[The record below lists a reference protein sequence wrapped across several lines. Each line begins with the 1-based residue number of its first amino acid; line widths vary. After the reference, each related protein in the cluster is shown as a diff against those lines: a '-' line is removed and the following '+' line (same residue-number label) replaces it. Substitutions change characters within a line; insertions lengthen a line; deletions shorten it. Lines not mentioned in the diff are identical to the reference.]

1 MAGLGELLQRIA
13 RDLEQAGGQQP
24 ADDLRTRLGYG
35 PGGDGDDEDFG
46 AVDESAPAAAR
57 EPAAS
62 RQPDMAGEADPVW
75 EPEPARR
82 PAATAR
88 EPETAWKPAAAA
100 REPETAWKPAAA
112 AREPE
117 MAWKPAAA
125 AREAAPSRAPRDAY
139 RVPSRAPASPPHLP
153 ASPESLLSERIHARL
168 RTPDALREAFVV
180 KELLDRPLG
189 RRRTG

>member
-1 MAGLGELLQRIA
+1 MAGLGEMLQRIA

-35 PGGDGDDEDFG
+35 SGGDDDDDDFG

-57 EPAAS
+57 EPDAAW
-62 RQPDMAGEADPVW
+62 RPETAGEAGTVW

-82 PAATAR
+82 PAAVAR
-88 EPETAWKPAAAA
+88 EPETAWKPAAA
-100 REPETAWKPAAA
+100 REPAA
-112 AREPE
+112 
-117 MAWKPAAA
+117 
-125 AREAAPSRAPRDAY
+125 SRAPRDAY
-139 RVPSRAPASPPHLP
+139 RTPSRAPPSPPHLP
-153 ASPESLLSERIHARL
+153 ASPGSLLSERIHARL
-168 RTPDALREAFVV
+168 GTPDALREAFVV

>member
-1 MAGLGELLQRIA
+1 MAGLGGLLQRIA

-35 PGGDGDDEDFG
+35 PGGDDDDEDFG
-46 AVDESAPAAAR
+46 AVDESALAAAR
-57 EPAAS
+57 EPDAS

-82 PAATAR
+82 PAAATR
-88 EPETAWKPAAAA
+88 EPETAWKPAVAA

-112 AREPE
+112 AREP
-117 MAWKPAAA
+117 
-125 AREAAPSRAPRDAY
+125 APSRAPRDAY

-189 RRRTG
+189 RRRSG

>member
-62 RQPDMAGEADPVW
+62 RQPDAAGEADPVW

-112 AREPE
+112 AREP
-117 MAWKPAAA
+117 AA
-125 AREAAPSRAPRDAY
+125 SRAPRDAY

>member
-24 ADDLRTRLGYG
+24 ADDLRARLGYG
-35 PGGDGDDEDFG
+35 PAGDDDEDDF
-46 AVDESAPAAAR
+46 ADEPAPADAR
-57 EPAAS
+57 ETDSAW
-62 RQPDMAGEADPVW
+62 QPDAAGEPDTVW
-75 EPEPARR
+75 EPARR

-88 EPETAWKPAAAA
+88 EPETAWKPAAA
-100 REPETAWKPAAA
+100 RESTPLRAPISPLAASRPPGA
-112 AREPE
+112 THR
-117 MAWKPAAA
+117 
-125 AREAAPSRAPRDAY
+125 APSGAP
-139 RVPSRAPASPPHLP
+139 PSPSSPSHLP

>member
-35 PGGDGDDEDFG
+35 PGGDDEDEDLG
-46 AVDESAPAAAR
+46 AVDESAPATAR
-57 EPAAS
+57 ETDA
-62 RQPDMAGEADPVW
+62 AGEADPVW

-117 MAWKPAAA
+117 TAWKPAAA
-125 AREAAPSRAPRDAY
+125 AREAAAPRASRDAY

-153 ASPESLLSERIHARL
+153 ASLESLLSERIHARL